1 MRRIAALILCL
12 AAAGCVSMTPQARAV
27 RLTREKADV
36 DGCKEIGGVNA
47 YFALSFRASSERLQ
61 TAAAE
66 AGADTVLVTSDP
78 GDRSGT
84 GYNCSEKKPQKPSTP
99 EVSDLS
105 EPGAPRQTALRLR

>member
-1 MRRIAALILCL
+1 MRRIVLLVAVLG
-12 AAAGCVSMTPQARAV
+12 AAGCVSMTPEARAV

-36 DGCKEIGGVNA
+36 NGCKEIGGVNA

-61 TAAAE
+61 MAAAE

-84 GYNCSEKKPQKPSTP
+84 GYDCSHRDEKKDPPAEGPNGASGFR
-99 EVSDLS
+99 
-105 EPGAPRQTALRLR
+105 EPAARR